1 VSEDKENEE
10 EKFDFT
16 PEGEGLL
23 TLGDARM
30 LAVRTAAESPG
41 DYGSTYQGVAMVF
54 EVLESGEDADYYTVT
69 LSVRPQGNFVGTA
82 GQEQFL
88 IGQDGTIAVRQ
99 VLSLPT
105 QTSASPADTGRKG
118 GFPMLPV
125 AIGVVVVGIIAAVGV
140 VFVMMGS
147 GGDNIPIAVPAPT
160 ETPAPIESATPTTGP
175 TAIPATDMATSTPM
189 AAATPMPTYTPFQ
202 TATPRPTATPSPT
215 LTVLPATQ
223 LPTPVPQL
231 SLPTSIPTPGDLV
244 TYVHPTGWWQIDYPT
259 DWEVS
264 GENLFYAAFRPPQP
278 LGEYVQPQLSISRFE
293 GGAVFEY
300 ANLDTWQSSRFI
312 DQSVTQIVSS
322 RRVVVSGL
330 DAFEE
335 ITEWTK
341 TGAFYQIG
349 LYLIV
354 GGDTYWVVAA
364 PNNWPDD
371 EPLSRQLLYSFRLL
385 PTD

>member
-1 VSEDKENEE
+1 MDEDPGKGE

-16 PEGEGLL
+16 PEGEAIGYISLAQ
-23 TLGDARM
+23 ARV
-30 LAVRTAAESPG
+30 LAMSTAQQTPG
-41 DYGSTYQGVAMVF
+41 EYGSDYRDVPMAFDTEEA
-54 EVLESGEDADYYTVT
+54 SEDEDFYNIT
-69 LSVRPQGNFVGTA
+69 LSFRPQGQFSGTP
-82 GQEQFL
+82 GQEQFF
-88 IGQDGTIAVRQ
+88 IEKEGTVAVRQ
-99 VLSLPT
+99 VLSLPVP
-105 QTSASPADTGRKG
+105 QGARR
-118 GFPMLPV
+118 FPLLPV
-125 AIGVVVVGIIAAVGV
+125 AIGLVVVGVIAAVGA
-140 VFVMMGS
+140 VFALGS
-147 GGDNIPIAVPAPT
+147 TGDDGAPVALVIPT
-160 ETPAPIESATPTTGP
+160 ETPVPTGTPMSTTEP
-175 TAIPATDMATSTPM
+175 TAIPATDVPTSTPM
-189 AAATPMPTYTPFQ
+189 AAATPMPTYTLFP

-215 LTVLPATQ
+215 LTVLPPTQ
-223 LPTPVPQL
+223 LPTPVPNL
-231 SLPTSIPTPGDLV
+231 SLPTSIPTPDGLV

-278 LGEYVQPQLSISRFE
+278 LGEYMEPQLFISRFE

-322 RRVVVSGL
+322 RKVVVSGL

-335 ITEWTK
+335 ITEWTE

-349 LYLIV
+349 LYLIA
-354 GGDTYWVVAA
+354 GDDTYMVVAA

-385 PTD
+385 PAD